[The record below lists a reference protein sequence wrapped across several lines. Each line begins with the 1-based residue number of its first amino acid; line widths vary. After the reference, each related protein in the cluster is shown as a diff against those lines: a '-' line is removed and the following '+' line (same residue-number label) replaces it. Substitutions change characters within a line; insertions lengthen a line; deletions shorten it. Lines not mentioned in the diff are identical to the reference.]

1 MAICYSVTFCWGAS
15 SVARTHIVLLVA
27 DGVTRSEPSDQH
39 GVSEVFIVQ
48 SHQSEIYNEVQLFST
63 PSDSELLI
71 LRFPIL
77 PFSDYR
83 VYFPQLFCSLFRWSL
98 ILLSPVSVLR

>member
-48 SHQSEIYNEVQLFST
+48 SHQSEI
-63 PSDSELLI
+63 
-71 LRFPIL
+71 
-77 PFSDYR
+77 
-83 VYFPQLFCSLFRWSL
+83 
-98 ILLSPVSVLR
+98 